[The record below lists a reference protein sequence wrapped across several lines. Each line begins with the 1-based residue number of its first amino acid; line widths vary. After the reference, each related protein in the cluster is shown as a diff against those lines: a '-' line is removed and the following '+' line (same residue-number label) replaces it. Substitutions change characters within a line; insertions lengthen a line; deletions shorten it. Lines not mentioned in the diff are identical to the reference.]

1 MGLSPSREPKASF
14 CVLREISRD
23 REKEKRKKKHLCQL
37 HVAREGKRE
46 KCEWQRNTF
55 DWRTPFLLNGFKAGS

>member
-23 REKEKRKKKHLCQL
+23 REKEKRKKNTS
-37 HVAREGKRE
+37 ASSMWPERGRE
-46 KCEWQRNTF
+46 RNVNGNGI
-55 DWRTPFLLNGFKAGS
+55 LLIGERHFS